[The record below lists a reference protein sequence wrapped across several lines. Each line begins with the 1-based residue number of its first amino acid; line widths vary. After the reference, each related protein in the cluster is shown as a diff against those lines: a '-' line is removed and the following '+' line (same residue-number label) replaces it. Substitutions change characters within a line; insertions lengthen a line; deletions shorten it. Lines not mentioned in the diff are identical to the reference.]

1 MSEEPERVDIDQ
13 DTRSVKPNRFR
24 YQSIMAESPVYG
36 RNQRQR
42 KKRPLQFCIQR
53 TKEIRDMLALHRCDR
68 RTENSIGPPSVYGRG
83 IPPQNRK
90 NKRLH
95 TRRRETR
102 FIESPE
108 IPETCNRD
116 YRLLTVETYP

>member
-42 KKRPLQFCIQR
+42 KKEAVAVLY
-53 TKEIRDMLALHRCDR
+53 T
-68 RTENSIGPPSVYGRG
+68 
-83 IPPQNRK
+83 K
-90 NKRLH
+90 NKRNKGHVGIAPL
-95 TRRRETR
+95 
-102 FIESPE
+102 
-108 IPETCNRD
+108 
-116 YRLLTVETYP
+116 